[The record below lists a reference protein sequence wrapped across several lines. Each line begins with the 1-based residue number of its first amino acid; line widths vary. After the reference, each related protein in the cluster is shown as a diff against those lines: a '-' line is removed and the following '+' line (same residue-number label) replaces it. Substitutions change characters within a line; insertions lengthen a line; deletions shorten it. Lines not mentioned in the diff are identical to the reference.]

1 MLKNMGDFQ
10 KVNISGNKENGRV
23 EWRSPSNIA
32 LIKYWG
38 KSGDQIP
45 MNASIS
51 MTLKYAFTQTEIRW
65 TKRDDYN
72 SKNFDFFL
80 SREKVSISFEKKVES
95 LLARFSAKYPILND
109 LFFTINSLNT
119 FPHST
124 GIASSASGMSAL
136 ALALLSVVKESG
148 EFNGSYDDF
157 MRESSHFSRLG
168 SGSACRSLYGPYA
181 VWGENGTK
189 DSNNEFAVPFEP
201 NKEFNSVYDSIL
213 IFSKK
218 PKKVGSTAG
227 HSLMQ
232 YHPYREGRITQ
243 VKNHMERLLPAMEK
257 GDFDTWTQVTESE
270 AMSLHGLMMAS
281 SKPVLLLAPETI
293 RFLNDFDDFRKG
305 KGLKAAYTIDAG
317 PNVHLLYGA
326 DHKDIIHSFISDWV
340 MDSKLDVEVI
350 DDEAGMGPKQL
361 FE

>member
-1 MLKNMGDFQ
+1 MDGFQNVNFNGATDKN
-10 KVNISGNKENGRV
+10 SGTV

-45 MNASIS
+45 MNPSIS

-65 TKRDDYN
+65 SPRGKQN
-72 SKNFDFFL
+72 AKNFDFYL
-80 SREKVSISFEKKVES
+80 SRNKVSPSFEKKIEN
-95 LLARFSAKYPILND
+95 LIARFSQKYPVLNNF
-109 LFFTINSLNT
+109 FFTINSLNT

-136 ALALLSVVKESG
+136 ALALLSVVNESG
-148 EFNGSYDDF
+148 EFNGNYDDF
-157 MRESSHFSRLG
+157 MRESSFFSRLG

-181 VWGENGTK
+181 IWGEVANGLG
-189 DSNNEFAVPFEP
+189 NNEFAVPFKP
-201 NKEFNSVYDSIL
+201 HKDFDKIYDSIL

-227 HSLMQ
+227 HSLMKN
-232 YHPYREGRITQ
+232 HPYRKGRIAQ
-243 VKNHMERLLPAMEK
+243 VKANMENLLPAMEQ
-257 GDFDTWTQVTESE
+257 GDFETWQKITENE

-281 SKPVLLLAPETI
+281 SQPVLLLAPETI
-293 RFLNDFDDFRKG
+293 RFLNDFDEFRKG
-305 KGLKAAYTIDAG
+305 KALKTAYTIDAG
-317 PNVHLLYGA
+317 PNIHLLYAA
-326 DHKDIIHSFISDWV
+326 DQRQEIQQFIGDWV
-340 MDSKLDVEVI
+340 TNSKLEMDVI
-350 DDEAGMGPKQL
+350 DDETGMGPKQL

>member
-1 MLKNMGDFQ
+1 MDGFEN
-10 KVNISGNKENGRV
+10 VNVNSNSVTESGVV

-45 MNASIS
+45 MNPSIS

-65 TKRDDYN
+65 SPGEISN
-72 SKNFDFFL
+72 AKNFDFYL
-80 SREKVSISFEKKVES
+80 SREKVSPSFEKKVEG
-95 LLARFSAKYPILND
+95 LLARFSKKYPVLNNF
-109 LFFTINSLNT
+109 FFTINSLNT

-124 GIASSASGMSAL
+124 GIASSASGLSAL

-148 EFNGSYDDF
+148 EFNGNYDEF
-157 MRESSHFSRLG
+157 IHESSFFSRLG

-181 VWGENGTK
+181 IWGAGANGLG
-189 DSNNEFAVPFEP
+189 DNEFAVPFEP
-201 NKEFNSVYDSIL
+201 HKEFNSIYDSIL

-218 PKKVGSTAG
+218 PKKVGSTVG

-232 YHPYREGRITQ
+232 NHPYRKGRIAQ
-243 VKNHMERLLPAMEK
+243 VKANMERLLPAMEQ
-257 GDFDTWTQVTESE
+257 GDFETWRQITENE

-281 SKPVLLLAPETI
+281 AQPVLLLAPETI
-293 RFLNDFDDFRKG
+293 RFLNDFDDFREG
-305 KGLKAAYTIDAG
+305 KGLKSAYTIDAG
-317 PNVHLLYGA
+317 PNIHLLYAA
-326 DHKDIIHSFISDWV
+326 DQRNVIQQFISDWIKN
-340 MDSKLDVEVI
+340 SKLDVDVI
-350 DDEAGMGPKQL
+350 DDETGLGPKQL